1 MRAAFV
7 LALAAATI
15 SGATLP
21 QDKGAAGAWQRIL
34 KLRTT
39 ASAMHTTAH
48 PDDEHG
54 GVLAMLSRR
63 DGARVSLLTLT
74 RGESGDN
81 AIGPQLF
88 DALGLIRTEELIAA
102 GRYYGVDAQY
112 FTTVADYG
120 FSKRL
125 DEALEKWGKETV
137 LRDVVR
143 LIRIDRPF
151 VLISRFQGNAR
162 DGHGNHSAAGLI
174 TQDAFRAAGDPTMF
188 PDQLA
193 DGLRP
198 WQPLKL
204 YIGGV
209 RDNEAWT
216 ISVDTNQYSP
226 WLGDSYG
233 NFARFGLSFQR
244 SQNGGRYLPQ
254 TEAAPVY
261 YARTGST
268 VAAPTREDAFFDGID
283 TTIPGLFRAL
293 RQPEPAGA
301 AAALEAIDRAVHEA
315 TASFSM
321 TNPSA
326 SVPALVR
333 GLHATRSA
341 VNTLSS
347 ALDAVFI
354 LKIKEQQF
362 QDAIN
367 AALGVE
373 LTALSALP
381 TAPVPGQTFEVLT
394 EFTSRSGVSLPRRAV
409 TIEAADGWNVTAADP
424 GKFNITLADSVAI
437 STRPPFTRSSITA
450 NRYTIADERGFG
462 RPASAPPAEAVAR
475 YEVDGEPVQR
485 REIVRRRE
493 PKLPYGDALRELRVV
508 PALSLTLEPSAAI
521 VPTAASPGTITISVE
536 LLNNDVKGIRGVL
549 ALQLPPNWSSTPPAH
564 DFTFTRAGE
573 RRIFAFAVTVQ
584 RSTEQE
590 STIGAVATA
599 NGRIYREGYEL
610 IDQRDLEVRYWYRPS
625 TATVRGVRVA
635 VPKRLTV
642 GYVMGIGDRVPEGI
656 AQLGHSVTLL
666 NERDLASGDLRRFD
680 AIMTGTRAYAVRE
693 ELNTYSQRLLEYVN
707 QGGNLVVLYNTA
719 EMVPSRV
726 APYPGEL
733 TPRAEEVS
741 EEDSPVTILA
751 PADPVFNWPNRIT
764 KADFDGW
771 VEQRGSKFWSS
782 WSAEYTPLIETWDR
796 GQPPQRGGWL
806 SARFGKGYYTYCA
819 YAFHR
824 QLPYAVPGAYRLL
837 ENLLSLNQ
845 PRP

>member
-1 MRAAFV
+1 
-7 LALAAATI
+7 
-15 SGATLP
+15 
-21 QDKGAAGAWQRIL
+21 
-34 KLRTT
+34 
-39 ASAMHTTAH
+39 
-48 PDDEHG
+48 
-54 GVLAMLSRR
+54 
-63 DGARVSLLTLT
+63 
-74 RGESGDN
+74 
-81 AIGPQLF
+81 
-88 DALGLIRTEELIAA
+88 
-102 GRYYGVDAQY
+102 
-112 FTTVADYG
+112 
-120 FSKRL
+120 
-125 DEALEKWGKETV
+125 
-137 LRDVVR
+137 
-143 LIRIDRPF
+143 
-151 VLISRFQGNAR
+151 
-162 DGHGNHSAAGLI
+162 
-174 TQDAFRAAGDPTMF
+174 
-188 PDQLA
+188 
-193 DGLRP
+193 
-198 WQPLKL
+198 
-204 YIGGV
+204 
-209 RDNEAWT
+209 
-216 ISVDTNQYSP
+216 
-226 WLGDSYG
+226 
-233 NFARFGLSFQR
+233 
-244 SQNGGRYLPQ
+244 
-254 TEAAPVY
+254 
-261 YARTGST
+261 
-268 VAAPTREDAFFDGID
+268 
-283 TTIPGLFRAL
+283 
-293 RQPEPAGA
+293 
-301 AAALEAIDRAVHEA
+301 
-315 TASFSM
+315 
-321 TNPSA
+321 
-326 SVPALVR
+326 
-333 GLHATRSA
+333 
-341 VNTLSS
+341 
-347 ALDAVFI
+347 
-354 LKIKEQQF
+354 
-362 QDAIN
+362 
-367 AALGVE
+367 
-373 LTALSALP
+373 
-381 TAPVPGQTFEVLT
+381 
-394 EFTSRSGVSLPRRAV
+394 
-409 TIEAADGWNVTAADP
+409 
-424 GKFNITLADSVAI
+424 
-437 STRPPFTRSSITA
+437 
-450 NRYTIADERGFG
+450 
-462 RPASAPPAEAVAR
+462 
-475 YEVDGEPVQR
+475 
-485 REIVRRRE
+485 
-493 PKLPYGDALRELRVV
+493 LRVV

-549 ALQLPPNWSSTPPAH
+549 ALQLPPNWSSTPPAR

-584 RSTEQE
+584 PSTEQE

>member
-1 MRAAFV
+1 VRVAVV
-7 LALAAATI
+7 LTIAAAAL
-15 SGATLP
+15 SGASLP
-21 QDKGAAGAWQRIL
+21 QDRGAAGAWHRIL

-54 GVLAMLSRR
+54 GALAVLSRR

-88 DALGLIRTEELIAA
+88 DALGLIRTEELLVA

-151 VLISRFQGNAR
+151 VLISRFQGNER
-162 DGHGNHSAAGLI
+162 DGHGNHSTAGLI
-174 TQDAFRAAGDPTMF
+174 TQNAFRAAADPAMF
-188 PDQLA
+188 PEQIA

-198 WQPLKL
+198 WQAFKM
-204 YIGGV
+204 YVGGV
-209 RDNEAWT
+209 RDTEAWNV
-216 ISVDTNQYSP
+216 SVDTNAYSP

-233 NFARFGLSFQR
+233 NFARLGLSFQR

-254 TEAAPVY
+254 TTAPPLY
-261 YARTGST
+261 YMRTGAT
-268 VAAPTREDAFFDGID
+268 TPVPTRESGFFDGID
-283 TTIPGLFRAL
+283 TTIPGLFGAL
-293 RQPEPAGA
+293 RQPAPGGA
-301 AAALEAIDRAVHEA
+301 AAALAAIDRAVQEA
-315 TASFSM
+315 VASFSM

-326 SVPALVR
+326 SVPALAR
-333 GLHATRSA
+333 GLHATRAAIS
-341 VNTLSS
+341 TLSS

-373 LTALSALP
+373 LTALSALS
-381 TAPVPGQTFEVLT
+381 TAPIPGQTFEVVT
-394 EFTSRSGVSLPRRAV
+394 EFTNRSGVSLQPPTV
-409 TIEAADGWNVTAADP
+409 TIDAAAGWHVTPAGP
-424 GKFNITLADSVAI
+424 GRFTVTLADNVAI
-437 STRPPFTRSSITA
+437 STRPPFSRSSIA
-450 NRYTIADERGFG
+450 VSRYAIADGRDFG
-462 RPASAPPAEAVAR
+462 RPASAAPAEAVAR
-475 YEVDGEPVQR
+475 YVVDGEPVQI

-508 PALSLTLEPSAAI
+508 PALALTVEPTTAI
-521 VPTAASPGTITISVE
+521 VPTATSPSVIGVSVD
-536 LLNNDVKGIRGVL
+536 LVNNDVKGIGGVV
-549 ALQLPPNWSSTPPAH
+549 ALKLPPGWSATPPSH

-573 RRIFAFAVTVQ
+573 RRVFAFDVTLPMAA
-584 RSTEQE
+584 EQE
-590 STIGAVATA
+590 YAIDAVATA
-599 NGRIYREGYEL
+599 NRHTYREGYEL
-610 IDQRDLEVRYWYRPS
+610 VDQRDLEVRYLYRPAA
-625 TATVRGVRVA
+625 ATVRGVRVTI
-635 VPKRLTV
+635 PKRLAV

-656 AQLGHSVTLL
+656 AQLGHRVTLL
-666 NERDLASGDLRRFD
+666 TERDLASGDLRRFD
-680 AIMTGTRAYAVRE
+680 TIMTGTRAYAVRD
-693 ELNTYSQRLLEYVN
+693 ELNTYGQRLLEYVN
-707 QGGNLVVLYNTA
+707 QGGNLIVLYNTA

-751 PADPVFNWPNRIT
+751 PAEPVFNWPNQIT

-782 WSAEYTPLIETWDR
+782 WAPQYTPLIETWDR

-806 SARFGKGYYTYCA
+806 SARFGKGHYTYCA

>member
-1 MRAAFV
+1 VRTAFA
-7 LALAAATI
+7 LAIAAATV
-15 SGATLP
+15 SAATLP

-54 GVLAMLSRR
+54 GALAMLSRR

-74 RGESGDN
+74 RGEAGDN

-102 GRYYGVDAQY
+102 DRYYGVDAQY

-143 LIRIDRPF
+143 LIRMDRPF

-162 DGHGNHSAAGLI
+162 DGHGNHSTAGLI
-174 TQDAFRAAGDPTMF
+174 TRDAFKAAGDPTMF
-188 PDQLA
+188 PDQLDA
-193 DGLRP
+193 GLRP
-198 WQPLKL
+198 WQPFKV

-209 RDNEAWT
+209 RDNEPWT
-216 ISVDTNQYSP
+216 ISIDTNQYSP

-233 NFARFGLSFQR
+233 NFARLGLSFQR
-244 SQNGGRYLPQ
+244 SQNGGRYVPQ
-254 TEAAPVY
+254 TTPAPAY
-261 YARTGST
+261 YERTGST
-268 VAAPTREDAFFDGID
+268 IPASARESSFFDGID
-283 TTIPGLFRAL
+283 TTLPGLFRAL
-293 RQPEPAGA
+293 RQPAPAGA
-301 AAALEAIDRAVHEA
+301 AAALEMIDRAVQDA
-315 TASFSM
+315 VAAFSW

-326 SVPALVR
+326 SVPSLAR
-333 GLHATRSA
+333 GLNATRAAISS
-341 VNTLSS
+341 LSS
-347 ALDAVFI
+347 SPDAVFI

-362 QDAIN
+362 ENAIN

-373 LTALSALP
+373 LTALATVP
-381 TAPVPGQTFEVLT
+381 TAPIPGQAFEVNT
-394 EFTSRSGVSLPRRAV
+394 EFANRSAVALQPPTV
-409 TIEAADGWNVTAADP
+409 TIEAAAGWNVTTAGP
-424 GKFNITLADSVAI
+424 GKFTITLADDVAI
-437 STRPPFTRSSITA
+437 STRPPFGRSSIA
-450 NRYTIADERGFG
+450 DSRYAVADSRDFG
-462 RPASAPPAEAVAR
+462 RPASAAPAEAVAR
-475 YEVDGEPVQR
+475 YVVNGEPVQI

-508 PALSLTLEPSAAI
+508 PALALTLEPAAAV
-521 VPTAASPGTITISVE
+521 VPAAATPRAISVGVD
-536 LLNNDVKGIRGVL
+536 LLNNDVKGIGGVL
-549 ALQLPPNWSSTPPAH
+549 ALKLPQGWTAAPAAY
-564 DFTFTRAGE
+564 DFSFTRAGE
-573 RRIFAFAVTVQ
+573 RRLFTFDVKVPASA
-584 RSTEQE
+584 EKE
-590 STIGAVATA
+590 YALEAVATA
-599 NGRIYREGYEL
+599 NGRTYREGYEL
-610 IDQRDLEVRYWYRPS
+610 IDQRDLEVRYLYRPA
-625 TATVRGVRVA
+625 TATVRSVRVE
-635 VPKRLTV
+635 VPKRLAV
-642 GYVMGIGDRVPEGI
+642 GYVMGIGDRIPEAI
-656 AQLGHSVTLL
+656 NQLGHNVTLL
-666 NERDLASGDLRRFD
+666 NERDLAGGDLRRFD
-680 AIMTGTRAYAVRE
+680 TIVTGTRAYAVRD
-693 ELNTYSQRLLEYVN
+693 ELSTYGQRLLDYVN
-707 QGGNLVVLYNTA
+707 QGGNLIVLYNTA

-751 PADPVFNWPNRIT
+751 PADPVFTWPNRIT

-782 WSAEYTPLIETWDR
+782 WATEYTALIETADR

-806 SARFGKGYYTYCA
+806 SARFGKGHYTYCA